1 MLVKA
6 PETIMDHVVV
16 VLSKVGQP
24 LKMTPLGKRTI
35 QNGAKSSLDV
45 IRRAIYK
52 EIKRPSPRIVKD
64 GKSYGLPEWYQ
75 KSGIVVPIL
84 GRKS

>member
-1 MLVKA
+1 
-6 PETIMDHVVV
+6 MDHVVV

-24 LKMTPLGKRTI
+24 LKMTPLGRLVL
-35 QNGAKSSLDV
+35 QRGVKSSLDV
-45 IRRAIYK
+45 VRRAIYK

-75 KSGIVVPIL
+75 KSGVVIPIS
-84 GRKS
+84 GR